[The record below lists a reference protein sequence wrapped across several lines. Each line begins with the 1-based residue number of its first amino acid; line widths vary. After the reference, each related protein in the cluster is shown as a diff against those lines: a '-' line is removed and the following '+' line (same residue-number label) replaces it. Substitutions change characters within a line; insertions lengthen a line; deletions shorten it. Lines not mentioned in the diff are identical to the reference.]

1 MTINECISVNNI
13 LHLPMPSLR
22 QTFSRFSEEEI
33 CPREIQQRISVNIK
47 VEILFFN
54 PHDDDSGQFASSH
67 HEG

>member
-1 MTINECISVNNI
+1 MNAFQSITFYTFRC
-13 LHLPMPSLR
+13 LPLD
-22 QTFSRFSEEEI
+22 QLLSRFSEEEI
-33 CPREIQQRISVNIK
+33 CPRKIQQRINVNIK

>member
-1 MTINECISVNNI
+1 MNAFQSITFYTFGC
-13 LHLPMPSLR
+13 LPLDELL
-22 QTFSRFSEEEI
+22 SRSAEEVI

-67 HEG
+67 YEG